1 MNAIFLTL
9 FVSAALLGGAGILF
23 GFLFQKRSHEYADR
37 LSLLPLD
44 GEESVSAAQPTAT
57 FPEKEVRS

>member
-9 FVSAALLGGAGILF
+9 FVSTVLGIGALLLYV
-23 GFLFQKRSHEYADR
+23 FLFAQRSHEHGSR

-44 GEESVSAAQPTAT
+44 DDGGAPAVSAP
-57 FPEKEVRS
+57 KEGPL

>member
-9 FVSAALLGGAGILF
+9 FVSLVLVLGGVLLF
-23 GFLFQKRSHEYADR
+23 AFAFSQRDHEHGAR

-44 GEESVSAAQPTAT
+44 PDSDDP
-57 FPEKEVRS
+57 KEP